1 MLISNETS
9 LETRYEDLR
18 AGARL
23 NSRVAVAVEWV
34 DDGQSRRAEGYTV
47 DVGPRGCLAIVQHKF
62 TVGQK
67 LQLVNLTNQKISE
80 AVLIWRGH
88 ERQTG
93 WELGLEIQD
102 KTVDFWGIEF

>member
-1 MLISNETS
+1 MLIANETS
-9 LETRYEDLR
+9 FETRYKHVR
-18 AGARL
+18 SGARL
-23 NSRVAVAVEWV
+23 NSRVAIAVEWT
-34 DDGQSRRAEGYTV
+34 DGDQKLRAEGYTV
-47 DVGPRGCLAIVQHKF
+47 DVSPRGCLAIVQHMF

-67 LQLVNLTNQKISE
+67 LQLINLTNQKTSE
-80 AVLIWRGH
+80 AFLIWRGH

>member
-1 MLISNETS
+1 VLIVDESS
-9 LETRYEDLR
+9 FETRYKHLR

-23 NSRVAVAVEWV
+23 NSRVAIAVEWTE
-34 DDGQSRRAEGYTV
+34 DGKNLRAEGYTV
-47 DVGPRGCLAIVQHKF
+47 DVSPRGCLAIVQQRF

-67 LQLVNLTNQKISE
+67 LQLINLANQKTSE
-80 AVLIWRGH
+80 VFLIWRGH

-102 KTVDFWGIEF
+102 KTQDFWGIEF

>member
-34 DDGQSRRAEGYTV
+34 DDGQSQRAEGFTV
-47 DVGPRGCLAIVQHKF
+47 DVGPKGCLAIVQHKF

-67 LQLVNLTNQKISE
+67 LQLVNMTNQKTSE